1 MAALAPPDPPLTDG
15 VVTLRSWRN
24 SDAASIT
31 RLFQDDDALRWTR
44 APSPYREGDAF
55 QWLASLPTQM
65 RRGDALPLAVT
76 DAADGSL
83 LASIDLRMRGEGR
96 AEFGYVVGAWARRR
110 SVGTRA
116 LRLYA
121 SWALE
126 TLGVARLELLVQPG
140 NEASLALGRRVG
152 FTEEGLLRSH
162 SLVRGE
168 RKDMV
173 MMSLLPGELPDDGQE
188 SPDAG
193 QESRDDGQESPG
205 GG

>member
-24 SDAASIT
+24 SDAAAIT
-31 RLFQDDDALRWTR
+31 RMFQDADALRWTR

-65 RRGDALPLAVT
+65 RRGDALPLAIT
-76 DAADGSL
+76 DTTDGGML
-83 LASIDLRMRGEGR
+83 GSIDLRMRGEGR

-110 SVGTRA
+110 AVGLRA
-116 LRLYA
+116 LGLYSRWAFDSLRL
-121 SWALE
+121 
-126 TLGVARLELLVQPG
+126 ARLELLVQPD
-140 NEASLALGRRVG
+140 NEPSLALGLRAG

-173 MMSLLPGELPDDGQE
+173 IMSLLPGDL
-188 SPDAG
+188 A
-193 QESRDDGQESPG
+193 SRG
-205 GG
+205 

>member
-1 MAALAPPDPPLTDG
+1 MAPLSPPDPPLEDG
-15 VVTLRSWRN
+15 VIALRGWRN
-24 SDAASIT
+24 SDAGAIT
-31 RLFQDDDALRWTR
+31 RLFHDHDAIRWTR

-96 AEFGYVVGAWARRR
+96 GELGYVVGAWSRGRGI
-110 SVGTRA
+110 GTRA
-116 LRLYA
+116 LRLLCPYA
-121 SWALE
+121 FE

-140 NEASLALGRRVG
+140 NKASLALGARVG
-152 FTEEGLLRSH
+152 FSSEGLLRSH
-162 SLVRGE
+162 SVVRGE

-173 MMSLLPGELPDDGQE
+173 MMSLLPGELA
-188 SPDAG
+188 DAT
-193 QESRDDGQESPG
+193 
-205 GG
+205 

>member
-1 MAALAPPDPPLTDG
+1 MAALAPPDPPLADG
-15 VVTLRSWRN
+15 VVALRSWRN
-24 SDAASIT
+24 SDVAAIT
-31 RLFQDDDALRWTR
+31 RMFQDDEALRWTR

-76 DAADGSL
+76 DADDGAL
-83 LASIDLRMRGEGR
+83 LGSIDLRMRGEGR
-96 AEFGYVVGAWARRR
+96 AEFGYVIGAWARGRG
-110 SVGTRA
+110 VGTRA
-116 LRLYA
+116 LGLY
-121 SWALE
+121 SRWAFE
-126 TLGVARLELLVQPG
+126 TLRLARLELLVQPG

-173 MMSLLPGELPDDGQE
+173 MMSLLPGDLP
-188 SPDAG
+188 AG
-193 QESRDDGQESPG
+193 T
-205 GG
+205 